1 MSPTSFRDA
10 LATVLD
16 TVFRYLPHRAT
27 PGLIPIGAPD
37 AQSPVLLTGN
47 YTVTVRRLKHA
58 LAGRRVW
65 LLSANSKGINVWCA
79 AGGGYLTHHD
89 VIAALR
95 TSGVAERVAH
105 RRLILPQLAAT
116 GVEGRR
122 VSEATGWSTQWG
134 PARLEDL
141 PAFLDRGGPVHASE
155 RTMRFP
161 LWERLE
167 MGTLWCAPMVA
178 LGAPLLAWLGGWRVG
193 LAAALLVPAMV
204 YGLFAALPVLRVTG
218 RARWVT
224 FALFAAAGAVLGA
237 AVLAALG
244 AAAPG
249 ALAWAGVAAV
259 GAMGILSVDLAGTT
273 PWYGSYINTFHNV
286 AHIDLVP
293 ERCTGEA
300 VCVQVCPRNVLVML
314 GPQHKVE
321 LARPEDCIQ
330 CGACIVQCPRDA
342 LRFRYDDGR
351 VVEAP
356 TIRTT
361 RMNLVGRR
369 TVRVA
374 GGPDAS
380 RGAAP

>member
-1 MSPTSFRDA
+1 MSVREA
-10 LATVLD
+10 AGVVLD
-16 TVFRYLPHRAT
+16 VLFRYLPHRVP
-27 PGLIPIGAPD
+27 PGLIPIGEPD

-47 YTVTVRRLKHA
+47 YTVTVRRLKRV
-58 LAGRRVW
+58 LAGRHAW

-79 AGGGYLTHHD
+79 AGGGHLTHHD
-89 VIAALR
+89 VIAAIR
-95 TSGVAERVAH
+95 TSGIAQRVTH
-105 RRLILPQLAAT
+105 CRLILPQLAAT

-122 VSEATGWSTQWG
+122 VTEATGWDTQWG

-141 PAFLDRGGPVHASE
+141 PAFLARGGGSVHASE

-167 MGTLWCAPMVA
+167 MATMWCAPMVA

-193 LAAALLVPAMV
+193 LAAALLVPLLV

-218 RARWVT
+218 RARWLT
-224 FALFAAAGAVLGA
+224 FALFAAAGV
-237 AVLAALG
+237 ALG
-244 AAAPG
+244 AALLAGLGLAAPP
-249 ALAWAGVAAV
+249 AVAWAGVTAL
-259 GAMGILSVDLAGTT
+259 GAMGILAVDLAGTT
-273 PWYGSYINTFHNV
+273 PWYGSYINTFRNV
-286 AHIDLVP
+286 ARIELVP

-300 VCVQVCPRNVLVML
+300 VCVQVCPSNVLAMQGARHQVA
-314 GPQHKVE
+314 
-321 LARPEDCIQ
+321 LARPQSCIQ
-330 CGACIVQCPRDA
+330 CGACIVQCPKDA

-356 TIRTT
+356 TLRTT

-374 GGPDAS
+374 DGPQAVPR
-380 RGAAP
+380 RGAAG